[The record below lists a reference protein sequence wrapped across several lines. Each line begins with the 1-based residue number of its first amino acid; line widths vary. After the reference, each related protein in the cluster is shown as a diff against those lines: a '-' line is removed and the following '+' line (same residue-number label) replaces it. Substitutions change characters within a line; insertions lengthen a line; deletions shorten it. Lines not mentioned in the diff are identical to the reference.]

1 VSKWKNYFLF
11 LRAATA
17 FDVFGTNNAG
27 ELDTCGVQYPLL
39 SISILHFVARRFG
52 RK

>member
-1 VSKWKNYFLF
+1 METFFF
-11 LRAATA
+11 LRTATA

-27 ELDTCGVQYPLL
+27 ELDTCGFQYPLL
-39 SISILHFVARRFG
+39 SISILHFKARTFG